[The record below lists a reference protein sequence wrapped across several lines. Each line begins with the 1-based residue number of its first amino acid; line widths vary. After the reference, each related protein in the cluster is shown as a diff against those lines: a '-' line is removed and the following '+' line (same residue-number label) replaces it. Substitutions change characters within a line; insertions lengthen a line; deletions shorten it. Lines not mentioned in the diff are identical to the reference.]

1 MLPIAGMLVNA
12 GLDFVTDLIKDKGED
27 LALETVK
34 KVTGIDLTTKK
45 ELTPEEIAS
54 IKDSQNKILEYHQK
68 NTADARSMYK
78 EKSETADSIAL
89 SISKWNLPLIV
100 ILIIINVAATELL
113 NDVKLAIVSNF
124 IGIAIKTLF
133 DERATVINFFFGS
146 SQGSKDKS
154 KQLEELS

>member
-1 MLPIAGMLVNA
+1 MLGLLASY
-12 GLDFVTDLIKDKGED
+12 GLDFIKDIIKDKGED
-27 LALETVK
+27 LALEGIK
-34 KVTGIDLTTKK
+34 QVTGIDLKGKT
-45 ELTPEEIAS
+45 ELTPEEVAS
-54 IKDSQNKILEYHQK
+54 IKESQNKILEYHQK

-78 EKSETADSIAL
+78 EKSDTADSIAL